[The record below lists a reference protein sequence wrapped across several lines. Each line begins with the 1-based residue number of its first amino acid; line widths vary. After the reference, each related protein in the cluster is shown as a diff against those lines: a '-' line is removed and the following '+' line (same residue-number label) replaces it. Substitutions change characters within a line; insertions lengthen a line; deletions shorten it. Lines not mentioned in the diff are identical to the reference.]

1 MNTIY
6 QASINSKL
14 GPVAIY
20 SDGEAITEVSF
31 VQSSVAETNWCPIL
45 RAAAQQL
52 NDYFDGRLRIFDLPL
67 RPRGTEFQEQV
78 WHCLQRI
85 PFGKLASYAD
95 VAKAIDN
102 PKAVRAVGMANSKN
116 PIGIVVPCH
125 RVIGANGTLTGYA
138 GGLEKKA
145 WLLRHEGCWPV
156 RA

>member
-6 QASINSKL
+6 QASIDSEL

-20 SDGEAITEVSF
+20 SDGEAITAVSF
-31 VQSSVAETNWCPIL
+31 VQSPVTETKWCPIL
-45 RAAAQQL
+45 REAAQQL
-52 NDYFDGRLRIFDLPL
+52 TDYFDGSLRIFDLPL
-67 RPRGTEFQEQV
+67 RPQGTEFQERV
-78 WHCLQRI
+78 WQTLQRI

-95 VAKAIDN
+95 VANAIEN

-138 GGLEKKA
+138 GGLDKKS
-145 WLLRHEGCWPV
+145 WLLRHEGCWPTET
-156 RA
+156 

>member
-6 QASINSKL
+6 QASIDSEL

-20 SDGEAITEVSF
+20 SDGEAITAISF
-31 VQSSVAETNWCPIL
+31 VQTPVVDPKWCPVL
-45 RAAAQQL
+45 REAAQQL
-52 NDYFDGRLRIFDLPL
+52 TDYFDGRLRIFDLPL
-67 RPRGTEFQEQV
+67 RPQGTEFQERV
-78 WHCLQRI
+78 WQNLQRI

-138 GGLEKKA
+138 GG
-145 WLLRHEGCWPV
+145 
-156 RA
+156 